1 MMVSKLEEELVGVSC
16 IKPQKKT
23 EDRQDYLIRL
33 MKKVASIPDPEWN
46 DLSQEAKDWN
56 DEAAKSY
63 NEGTDIIDFT
73 DYDEVEEPE
82 PVEEEEVEDEKV
94 IEFEAEYELSDELV
108 VKEPKPPKTEIRG
121 KGKMTAC
128 NQVELMVIRKPWVTA
143 TEIIEEL
150 GRQGVKVTP
159 VTVSTLRSTVR
170 RLLRLLNHEGLGN
183 FQMVSDKDANS

>member
-33 MKKVASIPDPEWN
+33 MKKVASIPDLEWN

-73 DYDEVEEPE
+73 DYDEEQEPE
-82 PVEEEEVEDEKV
+82 PEPEEEEGEKEIV
-94 IEFEAEYELSDELV
+94 FEAKYELSDEPV

-121 KGKMTAC
+121 KGGKLTAC
-128 NQVELMVIRKPWVTA
+128 NLVELMVIRKPWVTA

-150 GRQGVKVTP
+150 GHQGVKVTP

-183 FQMVSDKDANS
+183 FQMVKDNNS